1 MADETGNAEL
11 AQRFYGAI
19 ERRDYAAV
27 EACYTPDAQ
36 LWHNIDGKTQTVAEN
51 LAEIR
56 AVAGRVA
63 SIRYD
68 LQRRIDYADGF
79 VQLYTVHFGLPDGG
93 VVTIP
98 VCAVNRVDNGRIS
111 GLQEYFDSVPFRPLL
126 EG

>member
-1 MADETGNAEL
+1 MAEETGNAAL

-19 ERRDYAAV
+19 ERRDYSAV
-27 EACYTPDAQ
+27 EACYAPDAR

-68 LQRRIDYADGF
+68 LQERIDYAGGF
-79 VQLYTVHFGLPDGG
+79 VQRYTVHFGLADGG
-93 VVTIP
+93 TVTIP
-98 VCAVNRVDNGRIS
+98 VCAVNRVENGRIS
-111 GLQEYFDSVPFRPLL
+111 DLHEYFDSVPFRPLL